1 MKLPAG
7 FSINPNAADGK
18 TACTDAEARLGTP
31 EEAQCPETSK
41 VGTVTLDSSALPG
54 PIPGYVYLLEPQ
66 PATAT
71 ASSSPPTASPPTSS
85 SSATVTPDS
94 TTGQLVTSFPN
105 LPQSPFTDFN
115 IHFFGSERGL
125 LATPTQCGKYAVE
138 STFTPWDS
146 VLPKQSATQ
155 FFSLTSG
162 PGGSSCPGASRPFSP
177 SLQASSVNGTA
188 AAHTPFWLELTRSD
202 GDQDLSAWPSRPRR
216 ASWQPSRESPTA
228 PEHRSKLPRPHKLH
242 RR

>member
-31 EEAQCPETSK
+31 EEARCPETSK
-41 VGTVTLDSSALPG
+41 VGTVTLDSSALPA

-66 PATAT
+66 PGNRYRILLSANGFATHVKLLG
-71 ASSSPPTASPPTSS
+71 
-85 SSATVTPDS
+85 TVTPDP

-146 VLPKQSATQ
+146 VLPKQTSTQ
-155 FFSLTSG
+155 FFTLTSG
-162 PGGSSCPGASRPFSP
+162 PGGSSCPGASRPFNP

-188 AAHTPFWLELTRSD
+188 AAHTPLLARTHPLRRRPGPERP
-202 GDQDLSAWPSRPRR
+202 QPSPPRR
-216 ASWQPSRESPTA
+216 A
-228 PEHRSKLPRPHKLH
+228 PRRP
-242 RR
+242 